1 MIAEINL
8 AFTCICRASN
18 LQAISLSS
26 YMKAEKEPTLIY
38 DISILLEY
46 ITQGQRFAG
55 IVNP

>member
-26 YMKAEKEPTLIY
+26 YMKAEKEPTQVY
-38 DISILLEY
+38 NNA
-46 ITQGQRFAG
+46 FC
-55 IVNP
+55 